1 MRLSLNWLADFVELN
16 VAPEVLA
23 ERLTMAGLEI
33 DAIERLSP
41 EFSGVVVGH
50 VTKVEPHPQADR
62 LRLAEVTTGSE
73 TYRVVCG
80 APNLEL
86 GRLYP
91 FAPIGAVVGGHKI
104 KAAKLRGMASEG
116 MLCAE
121 DELGLSQDHLGLMDI
136 PQDLPLGA
144 DLAEALKIADVVLE
158 VAVTANRSDCLS
170 VLGLAREVAAL
181 LDVPLRHPEVP
192 VAPAAGPQEIKAK
205 VTILDPVHC
214 PRYAARLL
222 ADLTVKPSPFWMR
235 RRLQVSGIRAINNL
249 VDVTNYVLLEF
260 GQPLHAFDFSQLKQG
275 EIVVRLPRHDEER
288 FTTLDGQERQLLPDT
303 LLICD
308 AERPVAL
315 AGVMGGLDSEV
326 TAWTSQVLIESAYF
340 NPTTIRRT
348 SKRLG
353 LSSEASFRFE
363 RGVDPEGVTHALER
377 AAQLMC
383 AVGGGRVVGERLDEY
398 PAPLQ
403 QPRLSLRVSRTN
415 QMLGTDL
422 STATIAGLL
431 KRLHL
436 PAVEVDPENLAI
448 QVPSFRNDLTRE
460 VDLIEEVAR
469 LAGFETIPVTLPRGE
484 VATRR
489 PGPEARLRLEARQL
503 LLGLGFYE
511 VINYAFQSERLEGLT
526 AAPGSPA
533 PLALANP
540 LSEEQSVMRTSL
552 LPGLLETLRRNT
564 LQQAQDLRLFET
576 AKVFRPE
583 PDKPQPREEAWL
595 AGLMYGVREEV
606 SWAAPREAVTFFDL
620 KGVVETLL
628 EGLQIPEVDFRRED
642 LPAYL
647 CQGAR
652 VYAGDRELGFL
663 GELEPEVGDKLD
675 LEGAVFVFN
684 LALPALAAAA
694 ALPLYTPLPRYPAV
708 YRDIAL
714 VLPKGVPAA
723 QVTAALYRFGAPWL
737 VEARLFDL
745 YTGDQVPAGKR
756 SLAFRLSYR
765 DPEGTLTDELI
776 NPHHQG
782 LVAALAGSWG
792 RNCASRGEWSAR
804 PPLTPALSPRR
815 GEGVF
820 AVAGFS
826 RRRSWVI

>member
-1 MRLSLNWLADFVELN
+1 MRLSLNWLADLVSLT

-23 ERLTMAGLEI
+23 DRLTMAGLEVE
-33 DAIERLSP
+33 AIERLTP
-41 EFSGVVVGH
+41 EFAGVVVGQ
-50 VTKVEPHPQADR
+50 VTAVSPHPQADR
-62 LRLAEVTTGSE
+62 LRLAEVTTGSN

-91 FAPIGAVVGGHKI
+91 FAPIGAVVAGGHKI
-104 KAAKLRGMASEG
+104 KAAKLRGVASEG

-121 DELGLSQDHLGLMDI
+121 DELGLTQDHVGLMDI

-144 DLAEALKIADVVLE
+144 DLAAALNLSDVVLE

-170 VLGLAREVAAL
+170 ILGLAREVAAL
-181 LDVPLRHPEVP
+181 LDAPLRHPEVR
-192 VAPAAGPQEIKAK
+192 VAPAAGPQEIKAM
-205 VTILDPVHC
+205 VSILDPVHC

-222 ADLTVKPSPFWMR
+222 TDLTVKPSPFWMR
-235 RRLQVSGIRAINNL
+235 RRLQVSGLRAINNL

-260 GQPLHAFDFSQLKQG
+260 GQPLHAFDFQKLRGG
-275 EIVVRLPRHDEER
+275 EIVVRLPRQDEAL
-288 FTTLDGQERQLLPDT
+288 FTTLDGQERELSPET

-308 AERPVAL
+308 AVGPVAL

-326 TAWTSQVLIESAYF
+326 TEATTQVLIESAYF

-353 LSSEASFRFE
+353 LSSEASYRFE
-363 RGVDPEGVTHALER
+363 RGVDPDGVIEALER

-383 AVGGGRVVGERLDEY
+383 EVGGGRVVGPRLDEY

-403 QPRLSLRVSRTN
+403 HPRLALRVSRTN
-415 QMLGTDL
+415 QVLGTDF
-422 STATIAGLL
+422 SGETITALL

-436 PAVEVDPENLAI
+436 PALEVDRENLAI

-460 VDLIEEVAR
+460 IDLIEEVAR
-469 LAGFETIPVTLPRGE
+469 LAGYDRIPVTLPQGE

-489 PGPEARLRLEARQL
+489 PGPEVRLRNEARQL
-503 LLGLGFYE
+503 LLGLGFFE
-511 VINYAFQSERLEGLT
+511 TINYAFQPERLEELT
-526 AAPGSPA
+526 AAPGAAA

-540 LSEEQSVMRTSL
+540 LSEEQAVMRTSL
-552 LPGLLETLRRNT
+552 LPGLLDTLRRNT
-564 LQQAQDLRLFET
+564 LKQAQDLRLFET
-576 AKVFRPE
+576 AQVFLPQAGAS
-583 PDKPQPREEAWL
+583 QPREESWL
-595 AGLMYGVREEV
+595 AGLIYGVREEI
-606 SWAAPREAVTFFDL
+606 SWAAPREPLNFFDL

-628 EGLQIPEVDFRRED
+628 EGLQIPEVTFRREN
-642 LPAYL
+642 LPPFL

-652 VYAGDRELGFL
+652 VYSGERELGFL
-663 GELEPEVGDKLD
+663 GEIEPEVGDKLD
-675 LEGAVFVFN
+675 LEGSILVFN
-684 LALPALAAAA
+684 LALAALAQAAV
-694 ALPLYTPLPRYPAV
+694 LPLFVPLPRYPAV

-714 VLPKGVPAA
+714 VLPEAAPAA
-723 QVTAALYRFGAPWL
+723 QVSEALYRLGAPWL
-737 VEARLFDL
+737 VEARLFDV

-765 DPEGTLTDELI
+765 DQERTLTDELI

-782 LVAALAGSWG
+782 LVEALKRELGAEL
-792 RNCASRGEWSAR
+792 R
-804 PPLTPALSPRR
+804 
-815 GEGVF
+815 
-820 AVAGFS
+820 
-826 RRRSWVI
+826 

>member
-1 MRLSLNWLADFVELN
+1 MRLSLNWLADLVSLT

-23 ERLTMAGLEI
+23 DRLTMAGLEVE
-33 DAIERLSP
+33 AIERLTP
-41 EFSGVVVGH
+41 EFAGVVVGQ
-50 VTKVEPHPQADR
+50 VTAVSPHPQADR
-62 LRLAEVTTGSE
+62 LRLAEVTTGSN

-91 FAPIGAVVGGHKI
+91 FAPIGAVMAGGHKI
-104 KAAKLRGMASEG
+104 KAAKLRGVASEG

-121 DELGLSQDHLGLMDI
+121 DELGLTQDHVGLMDI

-144 DLAEALKIADVVLE
+144 DLAAALNLSDVVLE

-170 VLGLAREVAAL
+170 ILGLAREVAAL
-181 LDVPLRHPEVP
+181 LDAPLRHPEVR
-192 VAPAAGPQEIKAK
+192 VAPAAGPQEIKAM
-205 VTILDPVHC
+205 VSILDPVHC

-222 ADLTVKPSPFWMR
+222 TDLTVKPSPFWMR
-235 RRLQVSGIRAINNL
+235 RRLQVSGLRAINNL

-260 GQPLHAFDFSQLKQG
+260 GQPLHAFDFQKLRGG
-275 EIVVRLPRHDEER
+275 EIVVRLPRQDEAL
-288 FTTLDGQERQLLPDT
+288 FTTLDGQERELSPET

-308 AERPVAL
+308 AVGPVAL

-326 TAWTSQVLIESAYF
+326 TEATTQVLIESAYF

-353 LSSEASFRFE
+353 LSSEASYRFE
-363 RGVDPEGVTHALER
+363 RGVDPDGVIEALER

-383 AVGGGRVVGERLDEY
+383 EVGGGRVVGPRLDEY

-403 QPRLSLRVSRTN
+403 HPRLALRVSRTN
-415 QMLGTDL
+415 QVLGTDF
-422 STATIAGLL
+422 SGETITALL

-436 PAVEVDPENLAI
+436 PALEVDRENLAI

-460 VDLIEEVAR
+460 IDLIEEVAR
-469 LAGFETIPVTLPRGE
+469 LAGYDRIPVTLPQGE

-489 PGPEARLRLEARQL
+489 PGPEVRLRNEARQL
-503 LLGLGFYE
+503 LLGLGFFE
-511 VINYAFQSERLEGLT
+511 TINYAFQPERLEELT
-526 AAPGSPA
+526 AAPGAAA

-540 LSEEQSVMRTSL
+540 LSEEQAVMRTSL
-552 LPGLLETLRRNT
+552 LPGLLDTLRRNT
-564 LQQAQDLRLFET
+564 LKQAQDLRLFET
-576 AKVFRPE
+576 AQVFLPQAGAS
-583 PDKPQPREEAWL
+583 QPREESWL
-595 AGLMYGVREEV
+595 AGLIYGVREEI
-606 SWAAPREAVTFFDL
+606 SWAAPREPLNFFDL

-628 EGLQIPEVDFRRED
+628 EGLQIPEVTFRREN
-642 LPAYL
+642 LPPFL

-652 VYAGDRELGFL
+652 VYSGERELGFL
-663 GELEPEVGDKLD
+663 GEIEPEVGDKLD
-675 LEGAVFVFN
+675 LEGSILVFN
-684 LALPALAAAA
+684 LALAALAQAAV
-694 ALPLYTPLPRYPAV
+694 LPLFVPLPRYPAV

-714 VLPKGVPAA
+714 VLPEAAPAA
-723 QVTAALYRFGAPWL
+723 QVSEALYRLGAPWL
-737 VEARLFDL
+737 VEARLFDV

-765 DPEGTLTDELI
+765 DQERTLTDELI

-782 LVAALAGSWG
+782 LVEALKRELGAEL
-792 RNCASRGEWSAR
+792 R
-804 PPLTPALSPRR
+804 
-815 GEGVF
+815 
-820 AVAGFS
+820 
-826 RRRSWVI
+826 